1 MSDQQG
7 SKPVMKAQLLR
18 DSDDLPIQLVLPAS
32 AAADLAFIASDFA
45 REVLPDNDEARR
57 LIKLAEMI
65 SIKLED
71 CLAARSVMVGPDEEE
86 KLALAG

>member
-18 DSDDLPIQLVLPAS
+18 ESEELPIQLVLPAE

-71 CLAARSVMVGPDEEE
+71 CLAARAVMVGPDDRE